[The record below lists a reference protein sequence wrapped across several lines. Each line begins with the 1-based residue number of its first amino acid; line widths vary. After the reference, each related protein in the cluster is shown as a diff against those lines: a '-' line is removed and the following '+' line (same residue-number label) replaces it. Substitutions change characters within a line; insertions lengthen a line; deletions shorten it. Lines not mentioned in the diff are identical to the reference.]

1 MTKELEEI
9 KKRFDEFM
17 IKVEQT
23 HQRMKGTSEVVE
35 ITTAEGDL
43 EQQLAEK
50 DKEIE
55 RLTSP
60 CEYFINYNNHIVRKL
75 PLGEEEVLL
84 TPKEICDLLNGYA
97 HEFMDSQERYD
108 EWKRHK
114 LSQYNSKK
122 NYVRQVV
129 EKEIRKQVCDEIRE
143 KAEIF
148 STGPIGKIGYII
160 KDELLDKIEKI

>member
-1 MTKELEEI
+1 MEINKQDIEKEREIIKEL
-9 KKRFDEFM
+9 
-17 IKVEQT
+17 
-23 HQRMKGTSEVVE
+23 
-35 ITTAEGDL
+35 
-43 EQQLAEK
+43 QQQIAEK

-129 EKEIRKQVCDEIRE
+129 EKEIRKQVCDAIRE
-143 KAEIF
+143 KL
-148 STGPIGKIGYII
+148 KKQII
-160 KDELLDKIEKI
+160 PTAGSWLSYYDITETNDLLDQIEKGE